1 MVLSILYAFF
11 KKCVHVL
18 AVHKFRRRPQ
28 YLEFFVH
35 LASTTVAK
43 GLPERVLEWGQE
55 AFSWLARSDAG
66 TVLTFAFFIWS
77 LKLEGSNGI
86 KVTLYYVRRVSK

>member
-1 MVLSILYAFF
+1 MHCTLVHSILYVFF
-11 KKCVHVL
+11 FKCVHVL

-35 LASTTVAK
+35 LASATVAK
-43 GLPERVLEWGQE
+43 GQPERVLEWGQE

-66 TVLTFAFFIWS
+66 TVCVFH
-77 LKLEGSNGI
+77 LEFEARGFEWH
-86 KVTLYYVRRVSK
+86 